1 MPLIK
6 RFSNMRNIAFNFPVR
21 SCILKL
27 ALINQLFIWC
37 HRSQVQEDF
46 LMLLELSLS
55 ICVVDRPLPA
65 MNHKRAAPQMLGT
78 GTDLMMETSSSW
90 WGWDTLHQLRVRR
103 EWSTFLG
110 LAFWTRSAL
119 FSQNF
124 LASPYFLLP
133 SKRNFKNPK
142 LPE

>member
-1 MPLIK
+1 
-6 RFSNMRNIAFNFPVR
+6 MRNIAFNFPVQ

-55 ICVVDRPLPA
+55 ICVVERPPHA
-65 MNHKRAAPQMLGT
+65 VNHERAVPQMLGT
-78 GTDLMMETSSSW
+78 GTELVMETSSGC
-90 WGWDTLHQLRVRR
+90 WGWDTSHQLRVSR
-103 EWSTFLG
+103 EWTTLLG
-110 LAFWTRSAL
+110 LAYWTQSAF

-124 LASPYFLLP
+124 LACSYFQLP
-133 SKRNFKNPK
+133 SKKKKYIYIYPQ
-142 LPE
+142 LPV